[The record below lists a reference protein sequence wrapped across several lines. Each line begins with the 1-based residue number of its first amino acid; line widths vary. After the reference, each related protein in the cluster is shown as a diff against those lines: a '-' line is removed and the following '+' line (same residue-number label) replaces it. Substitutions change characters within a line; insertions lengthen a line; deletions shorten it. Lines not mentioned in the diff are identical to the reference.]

1 MTARILCLII
11 LALEIRGLSLSL
23 TRRLWKAFVFYTQ
36 LSNMM
41 TAVSAALLLVFGQPY
56 PVSVLRYLSVCM
68 MVMTFFV
75 TTCVLVPMGGDP
87 KKLLWSGNGLY
98 LHVLCPV
105 VSALSYILAEHHAG
119 RGAIPVPVAVTLVY
133 GLTMLCLNK
142 KFYGVLT
149 TDGAMAEYVSVPEK
163 QLYALPEGTTYYQGA
178 LAEPYAVTY
187 GAYRKA
193 GSLKDKIV
201 MIVGAG
207 TIGQCLLQL
216 VCLDQPKMVI
226 MADLSDPRLAIA
238 KELGATHTINTGK
251 VDALEEISRITDGHM
266 IDVSFEAVGVQPT
279 ANLSIKALRIA
290 GTAVWLGMNQ
300 KQMTLNMQD
309 IVCSARNVL
318 GSFNYTHQE
327 FGEVVD
333 IIGSGKLAT
342 NRMISKVVSLE
353 EAPQAFEDLLSS
365 PDQYLKI
372 IIDPTK

>member
-1 MTARILCLII
+1 MK
-11 LALEIRGLSLSL
+11 ALRFLE
-23 TRRLWKAFVFYTQ
+23 
-36 LSNMM
+36 
-41 TAVSAALLLVFGQPY
+41 PY
-56 PVSVLRYLSVCM
+56 HLEVQE
-68 MVMTFFV
+68 
-75 TTCVLVPMGGDP
+75 VPT
-87 KKLLWSGNGLY
+87 
-98 LHVLCPV
+98 
-105 VSALSYILAEHHAG
+105 
-119 RGAIPVPVAVTLVY
+119 PVPADDECLLRVRACGICGSDPAGYTGRSGRRIPPMTMGHEFSAEVAAVGKNVTKFKVGDGVIPQPINFCGHCENCKR

-163 QLYALPEGTTYYQGA
+163 LLYALPEGTTYYQGA

-251 VDALEEISRITDGHM
+251 VDALEEISRLTDGHM

-300 KQMTLNMQD
+300 KEMTLNMQD